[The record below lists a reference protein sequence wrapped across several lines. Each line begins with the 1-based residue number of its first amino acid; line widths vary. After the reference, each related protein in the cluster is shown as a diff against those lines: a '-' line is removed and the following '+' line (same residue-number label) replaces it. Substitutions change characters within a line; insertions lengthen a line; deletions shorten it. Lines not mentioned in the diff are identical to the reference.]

1 MFQQPEEPEVEEENE
16 EEEEEDEQ
24 STGSSGS
31 SSSSDDSPFNKRGHK
46 TFLRGSFE
54 RMPVQPDSNRSGL
67 SNSSSSSSAQQL
79 RAATHCSNHRSV
91 TRPRDVKFKKNNK
104 GSPGWKAASDV
115 VVHSDNV
122 ASIEFQTSLP
132 HLV

>member
-1 MFQQPEEPEVEEENE
+1 MFQQPEEPEVEEED
-16 EEEEEDEQ
+16 EEEEDEDQ
-24 STGSSGS
+24 LTGS

-54 RMPVQPDSNRSGL
+54 RMPVQPDSNRGL
-67 SNSSSSSSAQQL
+67 TSSAL

-104 GSPGWKAASDV
+104 GSPGWKPASAMTDGC
-115 VVHSDNV
+115 SD
-122 ASIEFQTSLP
+122 TSLEFRTSSP